1 MRRAMQLTL
10 AVLETPDPQ
19 LKPKLS
25 VALNAEVRTGATKA
39 LARMI
44 AQTVVPTKQTE
55 TTDE

>member
-1 MRRAMQLTL
+1 MQVTL

-19 LKPKLS
+19 LKPKPKPS

-44 AQTVVPTKQTE
+44 AQTVAPTKQTE

>member
-1 MRRAMQLTL
+1 MQLTL

-19 LKPKLS
+19 LKPKPS
-25 VALNAEVRTGATKA
+25 VTPNAEVRTGATKA

-44 AQTVVPTKQTE
+44 AQTVAPTKQTE